1 MNSIT
6 KKALYSASLV
16 SIILLADQLLK
27 IWVKTSFNLYGEL
40 YITSWFRLLFVEN
53 DGMAFGIELG
63 DKIYLTLFRIVASLG
78 ITGYLAYLVKK
89 NESYLLL
96 TCIALIL
103 AGASGNII
111 DCVSY
116 GQWFDYAPYFYGKVV
131 DMLYFPLI
139 EGNYWNWIPMVGG
152 EHFIFFAPVFN
163 LADSAICIGVFLLL
177 IFEKRLYK

>member
-16 SIILLADQLLK
+16 FIILLLDQLSK
-27 IWVKTSFNLYGEL
+27 IWVKSSFELYEEL
-40 YITSWFRLLFVEN
+40 YIFSWFRLLFVEN
-53 DGMAFGIELG
+53 DGMAFGIEWG

-78 ITGYLAYLVKK
+78 IATYLGYCVMK
-89 NESYLLL
+89 NETWTLL
-96 TCIALIL
+96 TCISLVL

-111 DCVSY
+111 DCVFY
-116 GQWFDYAPYFYGKVV
+116 GKWFDYAPYFYGKVV

-139 EGNYWNWIPMVGG
+139 EGHFWNWIPMVGG
-152 EHFIFFAPVFN
+152 EHFIFFSPIFN
-163 LADSAICIGVFLLL
+163 IADSAICIGIFLLL